1 MNRSTV
7 HVWAATILIILVALV
22 VWVASFDS
30 RTQASPGINGDTVG
44 IENGETLESYVAR
57 ADATVEEGGAEER
70 FALVTFTQPVDAGHA
85 AAVLGDVQRV
95 SAMIIGR
102 GAPIAL
108 PEPLAGEG
116 RGAVFHRTFN
126 NIGQALGS
134 GQFPVPAPE
143 TMTAVVV
150 WDAGEVLQELAN
162 NADVLAVEAL
172 PPDAAWGQFGIRPVP
187 IPGAAES
194 VPGT

>member
-22 VWVASFDS
+22 VWVASFDT
-30 RTQASPGINGDTVG
+30 RTHASPGINGDTVG
-44 IENGETLESYVAR
+44 IENGESLDSYVAR
-57 ADATVEEGGAEER
+57 ADATMKEAGAEER
-70 FALVTFTQPVDAGHA
+70 FALVTFTRPIDAGHA
-85 AAVLGDVQRV
+85 ATVLGDVQRV
-95 SAMIIGR
+95 SAVIIGR

-116 RGAVFHRTFN
+116 RDAVFHRTFN
-126 NIGQALGS
+126 GIGQALGT

-143 TMTAVVV
+143 EMTAVVV
-150 WDAGEVLQELAN
+150 WDGGAELRELAN
-162 NADVLAVEAL
+162 NAEVLAVEAL

-194 VPGT
+194 VPGV